1 LTIAILIGLGVA
13 VTARVSGLFNGQPAP
28 PAPKKQAEIQ
38 VLVAAKNLFSGMLI
52 DGTGVRVR
60 TLKPEEMEH
69 YQNNKDQ
76 YLPPVVNAAVM
87 RVAKQEIVADQPI
100 LQSQLEKLEKPEP
113 LNARLL
119 PSMRAVS
126 VSVEKDNSG
135 GGMIQVGDWVDVLL
149 TSNITS
155 GGKTI
160 TRTATLAPKVRVIAK
175 RNSLWQLFVPLP
187 EGKPLQFTLEMN
199 PYRASLFEYAKT
211 KGVITLA
218 LLSASEQKQLEQH
231 HAALLQ
237 KPEPIQQV
245 HFVLFATPEGAQ
257 EDDTVA
263 KYNQGELVVG
273 EWDLI
278 KMFNLT
284 TSAPPEPAVAIEQV
298 GGLNHY
304 KAATFDSSGKRF
316 VSAGGP
322 QLVQPNADSNSSAAS
337 PAFEFSPTAPLTK
350 ECQKCKKGKK
360 S

>member
-1 LTIAILIGLGVA
+1 
-13 VTARVSGLFNGQPAP
+13 
-28 PAPKKQAEIQ
+28 
-38 VLVAAKNLFSGMLI
+38 
-52 DGTGVRVR
+52 
-60 TLKPEEMEH
+60 
-69 YQNNKDQ
+69 
-76 YLPPVVNAAVM
+76 
-87 RVAKQEIVADQPI
+87 
-100 LQSQLEKLEKPEP
+100 
-113 LNARLL
+113 
-119 PSMRAVS
+119 MRAMS

-155 GGKTI
+155 SQGKTI

-199 PYRASLFEYAKT
+199 PYRAALFEYAKT
-211 KGVITLA
+211 KGVVTLA

-237 KPEPIQQV
+237 KPEPLQQV

-257 EDDTVA
+257 EDDLVA

-273 EWDLI
+273 EWDMV

-284 TSAPPEPAVAIEQV
+284 TSAPPEPTVAIEQV

-316 VSAGGP
+316 ISAGEGQIVHP
-322 QLVQPNADSNSSAAS
+322 GSEANSSASS
-337 PAFEFSPTAPLTK
+337 PGFEFSPTAPLSK
-350 ECQKCKKGKK
+350 ECKTCKKGKK